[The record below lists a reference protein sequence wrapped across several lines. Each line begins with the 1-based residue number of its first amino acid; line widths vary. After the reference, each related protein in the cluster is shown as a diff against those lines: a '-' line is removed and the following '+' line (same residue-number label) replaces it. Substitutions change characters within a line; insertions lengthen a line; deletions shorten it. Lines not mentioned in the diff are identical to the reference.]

1 MEKFK
6 MVLTK
11 VVMDD
16 ETKAVVSEEVVS
28 EEEYKGVA
36 VLGECFDDERMNE
49 VVLHLSLADIAS
61 MLASGT
67 HTSVACKLASIMMD
81 MTTDKAA
88 AKESLLAALMMH
100 KAESTAEKGE

>member
-11 VVMDD
+11 VVTDD
-16 ETKAVVSEEVVS
+16 VTGAVVSEEVVA
-28 EEEYKGVA
+28 EEEYTGVA
-36 VLGECFDDERMNE
+36 VLGECADGHMNE
-49 VVLHLSLADIAS
+49 VVMHLSLGDIAS

-67 HTSVACKLASIMMD
+67 HTSVACKLANLMMD

-88 AKESLLAALMMH
+88 AKENLLAALLMH
-100 KAESTAEKGE
+100 GAKSATEKGE

>member
-11 VVMDD
+11 VVTDD

-36 VLGECFDDERMNE
+36 VLGKCADDERMNE
-49 VVLHLSLADIAS
+49 VVMHLSISDIAS
-61 MLASGT
+61 MIASGT
-67 HTSVACKLASIMMD
+67 HTSVACRLANLMMD
-81 MTTDKAA
+81 MQKDMQGK
-88 AKESLLAALMMH
+88 KEDLLAALLMH
-100 KAESTAEKGE
+100 KAESAAEKGE

>member
-11 VVMDD
+11 VVTDD
-16 ETKAVVSEEVVS
+16 ETKAVVSEEVVA

-36 VLGECFDDERMNE
+36 VLGECFDDGRMNE
-49 VVLHLSLADIAS
+49 VVMHLSLSNIAA
-61 MLASGT
+61 MLASGE
-67 HTSVACKLASIMMD
+67 HTSVACKLANLMMD

-88 AKESLLAALMMH
+88 AKESLLAALLMH
-100 KAESTAEKGE
+100 KANSAAEKGE